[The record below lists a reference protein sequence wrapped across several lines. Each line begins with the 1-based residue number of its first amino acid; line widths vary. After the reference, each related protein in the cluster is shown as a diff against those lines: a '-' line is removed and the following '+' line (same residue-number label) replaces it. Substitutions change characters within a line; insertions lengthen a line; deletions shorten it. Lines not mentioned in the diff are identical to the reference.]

1 MKLFHANDFSINPA
15 KFNLTNT
22 SNILRIICG
31 LFLIPEVF
39 GKFSGFMQL
48 NPNIV
53 EFFAS
58 VGLTPPELWVYFA
71 AAGELF
77 CGLAL
82 IFGICT
88 RYAAIGAAIILIVA
102 VIALNIAR
110 GHFAW
115 TWSIGGD
122 EYLIFWMIC
131 CGIVA
136 LNDMRSLENH

>member
-1 MKLFHANDFSINPA
+1 MKLFHANDFSINLT
-15 KFNLTNT
+15 KFDLTNT

-39 GKFSGFMQL
+39 GKFSGFMQPD
-48 NPNIV
+48 PNIV
-53 EFFAS
+53 NFFGT
-58 VGLTPPELWVYFA
+58 VGLHPPEFWVYFA
-71 AAGELF
+71 ALGELL

-88 RYAAIGAAIILIVA
+88 RYAAIGATFILFIA
-102 VIALNIAR
+102 VIALNTVR

-122 EYLIFWMIC
+122 EYLIFWILC
-131 CGIVA
+131 CCIVT
-136 LNDMRSLENH
+136 LNDFKTLKN

>member
-1 MKLFHANDFSINPA
+1 MKLFHANDFSINPTN
-15 KFNLTNT
+15 FSLTNT

-48 NPNIV
+48 NPSIV
-53 EFFAS
+53 DFFAS
-58 VGLTPPELWVYFA
+58 VGLTPPELWVYLA
-71 AAGELF
+71 ATGELF

-82 IFGICT
+82 ILGICT
-88 RYAAIGAAIILIVA
+88 RYAAIGAAIILFVA
-102 VIALNIAR
+102 VIALNIVR

-122 EYLIFWMIC
+122 EYLIFWMTC

-136 LNDMRSLENH
+136 LNDIRSLKNH